1 MAARSFYRPQNR
13 ARIDALEAR
22 RRELGMTQE
31 QLCLN
36 AGMSVRAYRQMLR
49 DGRGFPGRLNALAL
63 SLRAFDR
70 QGEADAEAFPW
81 QD

>member
-1 MAARSFYRPQNR
+1 
-13 ARIDALEAR
+13 
-22 RRELGMTQE
+22 MTQE